1 MEHPCKACGQPVVRL
16 NEKKPWPEKCPDC
29 KRSQQQEYSRS
40 YRERTRTLVDWSGL
54 KCGRCG
60 CNSVTVPRR
69 GRPSKWCR
77 NCIRKVRSDQS
88 KSRKVKAKAE
98 KRDKIH
104 ASKCSQCCR
113 EFLSSRRNSKY
124 CSPQCA
130 RLGSR
135 KRVAITCENP
145 ACGKEFVRC
154 SAEVRNGRKY
164 CSWECFQS
172 VHSALESSCVACG
185 KPFKRKAYASEWQGK
200 NKYCC
205 RECYLDD
212 RWGKGRPGKAS
223 SPAVIDRACK
233 RSLATS
239 LRKRCKHYGVP
250 FDPAC
255 TREAVCERDG
265 WVCQQCGVK
274 CHKGRHR
281 FNKTTR
287 KMSKR
292 NAEHD
297 HIVPLGWRNP
307 TKGNTFDNSQCLCRR
322 CNGRKKDRGGGQMR
336 LALAEC

>member
-1 MEHPCKACGQPVVRL
+1 MEHPCKACGQPVVRV
-16 NEKKPWPEKCPDC
+16 NQKRRCPEKCAAC
-29 KRSQQQEYSRS
+29 HKSSRQERQRQWRDAVLAPSR
-40 YRERTRTLVDWSGL
+40 LAKWQAAKCD
-54 KCGRCG
+54 KCGC
-60 CNSVTVPRR
+60 SVAEKPRR
-69 GRPSKWCR
+69 GPIPKRCR
-77 NCIRKVRSDQS
+77 ECMGKQRHDREA
-88 KSRKVKAKAE
+88 SRRAACKH
-98 KRDKIH
+98 KIH
-104 ASKCSQCCR
+104 GGRCKRCGS
-113 EFLSSRRNSKY
+113 EFSSDRKKQKF

-130 RLGSR
+130 HLADRR
-135 KRVAITCENP
+135 RVTLRCANP
-145 ACGKEFVRC
+145 ECAREYDKCQAQADK
-154 SAEVRNGRKY
+154 GRKF
-164 CSWECFQS
+164 CCWECFQS
-172 VHSALESSCVACG
+172 VHSAPESSCVACG
-185 KPFKRKAYASEWQGK
+185 KPFKRKAYTSEWQGK

-212 RWGKGRPGKAS
+212 RWGKDRPGKAS

-297 HIVPLGWRNP
+297 HIVPLARRNP

-322 CNGRKKDRGGGQMR
+322 CNGKKHARGGGQMR
-336 LALAEC
+336 LALVEC